1 MPVTIKEV
9 AEKANVSIASVS
21 YVINN
26 GPRKVSN
33 PMRERIEKAIVETGY
48 SPNAIARSL
57 KTTKTY
63 NLGLLITDIKDPFFL
78 DLILGVQSEAIAH
91 NYNVFLCC
99 SQNDTDLELHYI
111 NQLRQQNVDGLIIA
125 GSHLDQKTLR
135 EIAQTTKTVILSPLK
150 IEKSIQFF
158 LDDFEGGRLV
168 GDYFIKKGHK
178 KIHYI
183 EASWMANDSHRLDG
197 FLSALKD
204 NGIDTENVVG
214 AVSDCVSYE
223 AGYRAASETLAK
235 YPDTTALF
243 CYNDLIASGALS
255 ACRDLGYKIPL
266 DISIV
271 GFDDTEVAKRSFPPL
286 TTVNSNPGE
295 IGTLMTRT
303 MISVL
308 ENKKTEPEFIK
319 LPVRLVERSSSAQAN
334 RI

>member
-1 MPVTIKEV
+1 MAVTIKEV

-26 GPRKVSN
+26 GPRNVSKRTREKV
-33 PMRERIEKAIVETGY
+33 EKAILETGY

-78 DLILGVQSEAIAH
+78 DLILGVQGEAIAH

-125 GSHLDQKTLR
+125 GSHLDQDTLR
-135 EIAQTTKTVILSPLK
+135 EIARTTKTVILSPFK
-150 IEKSIQFF
+150 IENAIQFYI
-158 LDDFEGGRLV
+158 DDFEGGKLV
-168 GDYFIKKGHK
+168 GEYLIKKGHRN
-178 KIHYI
+178 IHYI
-183 EASWMANDSHRLDG
+183 EASWMVNDSHRLDG
-197 FLSALKD
+197 LLSVLKA
-204 NGIDTENVVG
+204 NGIDTMDAIG
-214 AVSDCVSYE
+214 AVSDSVTYE
-223 AGYRAASETLAK
+223 AGYKATTETLGK
-235 YPDTTALF
+235 YPNTTALF
-243 CYNDLIASGALS
+243 CYNDLIATGALS
-255 ACRDLGYKIPL
+255 ACRDLGYKVPQ
-266 DISIV
+266 DISII
-271 GFDDTEVAKRSFPPL
+271 GFDDTEVAKRSFPSL
-286 TTVNSNPGE
+286 TTVNSNPEE

-319 LPVRLVERSSSAQAN
+319 LPVRLIERSSSA
-334 RI
+334 